1 MRNDRLP
8 SGYWIIP
15 ALAVGLIA
23 WAMIFQLAAQVLG

>member
-23 WAMIFQLAAQVLG
+23 WSILFTIVARLFT